1 MTAPSLPGSLA
12 AQDAPVTGQEPRTP
26 GRQRWPWWAAG
37 GVVALVVGAWLVVGL
52 NPTLSSSYT
61 GAADPDALEEPFG
74 FGLFGPDEST
84 VVDPSDGTYDGV
96 WSFRNDGRVPVD
108 VRLAA
113 FEPSTYEWRA
123 HLFSLPD
130 DGSVTDEIIDRAAD
144 VLTVGPGESFGVQ
157 FALGFGCAEFAGG
170 SGTGIDSLRLDVT
183 TLGLTRTV
191 DVPGGS
197 SVAIMT
203 EKSHHPFAECDGS

>member
-1 MTAPSLPGSLA
+1 L
-12 AQDAPVTGQEPRTP
+12 
-26 GRQRWPWWAAG
+26 
-37 GVVALVVGAWLVVGL
+37 
-52 NPTLSSSYT
+52 
-61 GAADPDALEEPFG
+61 G

-84 VVDPSDGTYDGV
+84 VVDPSDGTYDGM
-96 WSFRNDGRVPVD
+96 WSFRNDERVPVD

-113 FEPSTYEWRA
+113 FEPRTYEWRA

-203 EKSHHPFAECDGS
+203 ETSHHPPAECDGS

>member
-1 MTAPSLPGSLA
+1 MTTPSVTGSLA
-12 AQDAPVTGQEPRTP
+12 PQDEPATGQEPRTP
-26 GRQRWPWWAAG
+26 GRRWPWWTAG

-52 NPTLSSSYT
+52 NPSLSSSYT

-74 FGLFGPDEST
+74 FALFGPDEST
-84 VVDPSDGTYDGV
+84 VVDPPDGTYDGM

-130 DGSVTDEIIDRAAD
+130 DGSVTDEVIARAAD

-191 DVPGGS
+191 DVPGGT

-203 EKSHHPFAECDGS
+203 EKSHHPSAECDGS